1 MYKLIEKINTL
12 QITFKKYVGIC
23 VWAYVY
29 MCIELWEEYKFNY
42 LRFFSKSN
50 SVTFAKKKKK
60 LCVTCMIYELTQN
73 TWNIA
78 SNAYKI

>member
-1 MYKLIEKINTL
+1 METYWSFRECLSKLIAFKQGCTGCRQEIGGEKPKTGYN
-12 QITFKKYVGIC
+12 KYVLY
-23 VWAYVY
+23 AYVY

-60 LCVTCMIYELTQN
+60 L
-73 TWNIA
+73 
-78 SNAYKI
+78 